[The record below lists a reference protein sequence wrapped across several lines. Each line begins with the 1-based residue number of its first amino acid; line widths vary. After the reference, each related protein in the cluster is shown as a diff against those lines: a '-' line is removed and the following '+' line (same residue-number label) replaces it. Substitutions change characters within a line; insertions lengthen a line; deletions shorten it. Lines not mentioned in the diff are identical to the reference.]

1 MSIWSDSL
9 DAIYATIGVDASIV
23 KGSGGAA
30 ITGLTVIDK
39 TAGVAVDTGNQ
50 INVQTVIPACVIRAS
65 ELTLKSMARADLI
78 DSKVTFNGKT
88 WRSRSNQ
95 PKPQPDG
102 EDGGELYLFLTD
114 ENL

>member
-9 DAIYATIGVDASIV
+9 DAIYATIGVDCSIV

-30 ITGLTVIDK
+30 VTGFTVIDK
-39 TAGVAVDTGNQ
+39 TSGVAVNTGDQ
-50 INVQTVIPACVIRAS
+50 ITVQSLIPACVIRVS
-65 ELTLKSMARADLI
+65 ELTIKSMTRADLI
-78 DSKVTFNGKT
+78 DCKPTFNGKT

-95 PKPQPDG
+95 PKPTPDG